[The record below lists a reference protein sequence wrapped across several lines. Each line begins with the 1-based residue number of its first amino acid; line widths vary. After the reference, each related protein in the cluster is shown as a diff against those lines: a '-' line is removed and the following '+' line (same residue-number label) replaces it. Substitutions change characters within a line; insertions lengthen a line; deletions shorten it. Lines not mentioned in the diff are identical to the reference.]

1 MSVRAATGG
10 AAMKKN
16 DRETTKLKGQNAPPV
31 ARHRG
36 PTAGDLQKQLDQRT
50 RELAEARDQQTAT
63 AEVLKLISRSSFD
76 LQTVLD
82 TVVES
87 AARLCEADMACI
99 VRPHSSYSEFMA
111 VYRFSQAF
119 LDTATSTPIGRAG
132 GRSLGA
138 SWPSVTQFA
147 LLMCWSI
154 RNTRSAP
161 PKRLLAFGLEWA
173 FPLCANGCQSL

>member
-1 MSVRAATGG
+1 
-10 AAMKKN
+10 MKK
-16 DRETTKLKGQNAPPV
+16 RGHETTKLKGRNAPAI

-36 PTAGDLQKQLDQRT
+36 STPADLQPQLDQRT

-63 AEVLKLISRSSFD
+63 AEVLKLMSRSSFD

-82 TVVES
+82 KVVES

-147 LLMCWSI
+147 LLMCWPI
-154 RNTRSAP
+154 RNIRSAP
-161 PKRLLAFGLEWA
+161 PKRSLAFDLGWA
-173 FPLCANGCQSL
+173 FPLCAKERQSP